1 MPCSVTATQNLLIKY
16 YIKRLLVLLGL
27 VLAIFTASL
36 PSLASDSIPITRLN
50 IDRGLSNN
58 SVRCIFQDHNGFMWF
73 GTYDGLNRY
82 DGYDF
87 KVFRNVLEDTNS
99 LPHNFIY
106 VITEDS
112 SYNLWIGTGQGIAIY
127 DLVTGKFHLAS
138 YQRQHNGPINP
149 ITFHVSSMAV
159 DKAGNVYV
167 GTNGNG
173 LMVAK
178 KDSRVAKQ
186 IPLLDHGSSTIAYN
200 VTSIRMDRT
209 GKVWLFIAHTGLC
222 QFNDKTQQIVPVN
235 AQLSDAAALQF
246 DKKGNLW
253 IGTPAGLYQYQL
265 ASHSLQ
271 LKYTRQNSNRQP
283 NRITSLLVDND
294 DNIWVGMHG
303 GGAVVLDQQNLT
315 IKQLHAGDSPY
326 ELSGEMVSSI
336 YEDRDGRKWIGT
348 LNGGIDIYYPEQQF
362 FHTISHTR
370 FGKNDLVSNFAS
382 CFLEHSDGTIWV
394 GTDGGGLSIWDR
406 KTGQFSNYKNDPGKA
421 GTLTNNRVSSIIQ
434 DFKGDVWVA
443 TFGGGINKWNRVTKT
458 FTPYKCRNE
467 VAGMEN
473 DNVWIMFED
482 TDKVLWATTFGS
494 GMLYH
499 LNRSTNRFE
508 VFSQHLEDL
517 LSIYQDKNG
526 VLWAGTAHQLIRID
540 RADKNHVRYE
550 IGKPVRA
557 ILEDKVGNMWIGA
570 EGGGLILFDRQS
582 GKLLKRFTVKDGLS
596 NNGVLNILEDN
607 NDKLWMSTFNGLSEY
622 NTKTNTFRTY
632 FQDDGLQSNQFLY
645 GAAHKLSTGEM
656 LFGGIR
662 GFNIFNPALVPVA
675 KNDPAV
681 LITDLQ
687 INNLP
692 LSQADAYIR
701 QTLQGKITA
710 IQMPYNDAALSVN
723 FTALEYGKPNKIR
736 YAFFLEGWD
745 KDWNYIGNARQANYT
760 KLHEGNYVLHVRA
773 ANTEGNWSTK
783 ELLLQIKVLPP
794 WYRSWWAY
802 SLYALFFIWAVVFYQ
817 RYRINQAKLKYDMA
831 LAKANA
837 SKEKA
842 EREKAEAEYK
852 IHLAETEMEK
862 IQVEKEQEINDKRMS
877 FFTNITHEFRTP
889 ISLII
894 NPVKELLQNSE
905 VNKKDQGVLKLVY
918 RNARRL
924 LNLVDQLLLFRKA
937 EAGADRLRIAQ
948 LDLNVLC
955 REVFLAFE
963 HQAQTGNI
971 QYTYKSPA
979 GAVEIYAD
987 REKLEIVFFNLLSN
1001 AFKYTPAGGSITLEL
1016 TGDADTATLLVKD
1029 TGYGIPAHIG
1039 EQLFDRF
1046 YQVRHNTPAKPGF
1059 GIGLY
1064 LVKHF
1069 ISSLKGNIWYE
1080 SDEGKGTAFHV
1091 QLLKGHQHFDD
1102 ELIVPEATASTGIFQ
1117 ELVDTDYPPE
1127 TPASETNKVNELDA
1141 LVNEKKSI
1149 LVVDDD
1155 SETVAYLSRLF
1166 AESFIVFTANNA
1178 TDGLKLAGKQVP
1190 DIIISDINMDGVSGI
1205 GFCINIKEDPNLSHI
1220 PVILLTGNSAQQTR
1234 LEGLEGGAD
1243 DYITK
1248 PFDKDLLLARV
1259 QNILKSRTTLQKYFY
1274 NTITFGKTAYKVAP
1288 EYQQFLDNC
1297 IRIVEAHLDNPDF
1310 GIKMLAAELHMGQS
1324 NLYKKIKS
1332 ICGQPPIAFIRFI
1345 RLRKAAKLLMETDNN
1360 ITQAAFEAGF
1370 NDIKYFREQF
1380 TKLFGLR
1387 PSEFVKT
1394 FRKGRGKHN
1403 SADDPDDN

>member
-1 MPCSVTATQNLLIKY
+1 
-16 YIKRLLVLLGL
+16 
-27 VLAIFTASL
+27 
-36 PSLASDSIPITRLN
+36 
-50 IDRGLSNN
+50 
-58 SVRCIFQDHNGFMWF
+58 
-73 GTYDGLNRY
+73 
-82 DGYDF
+82 
-87 KVFRNVLEDTNS
+87 
-99 LPHNFIY
+99 
-106 VITEDS
+106 
-112 SYNLWIGTGQGIAIY
+112 
-127 DLVTGKFHLAS
+127 
-138 YQRQHNGPINP
+138 
-149 ITFHVSSMAV
+149 MAV

-173 LMVAK
+173 LMVAAK
-178 KDSRVAKQ
+178 GSSIAKQ
-186 IPLLDHGSSTIAYN
+186 IPVLDHGSSTIAYN
-200 VTSIRMDRT
+200 VTSLKTDKA
-209 GKVWLFIAHTGLC
+209 GNVWLFIAHLGLC
-222 QFNDKTQQIVPVN
+222 RFNEKTQQIVPVN
-235 AQLSDAAALQF
+235 AQLSDAAVLQF
-246 DKKGNLW
+246 DKKGALW
-253 IGTPAGLYQYQL
+253 IGTSAGLYQYQP
-265 ASHSLQ
+265 ASNSLQ
-271 LKYTRQNSNRQP
+271 LKYTRQGSNRQP
-283 NRITSLLVDND
+283 NRITSLLADND
-294 DNIWVGMHG
+294 DKIWVGTHD
-303 GGAVVLDQQNLT
+303 GGAVILDQQDLS

-326 ELSGEMVSSI
+326 DLSGEMVSDI

-382 CFLEHSDGTIWV
+382 CFLEHSDGTIWI

-406 KTGQFSNYKNDPGKA
+406 KTGKFSNFKNNPGKA
-421 GTLTNNRVSSIIQ
+421 GTLTNNRVSSIVQ

-443 TFGGGINKWNRVTKT
+443 TFGGGINKWNPVSKT

-467 VAGMEN
+467 LVGMEN

-494 GMLYH
+494 GMLYY
-499 LNRSTNRFE
+499 LNREKNRFE
-508 VFSQHLEDL
+508 VFSQQLENL
-517 LSIYQDKNG
+517 LSIYQDKGG
-526 VLWAGTAHQLIRID
+526 VLWAGTAHELIRID

-557 ILEDKVGNMWIGA
+557 IHEDKAGNFWIGA

-582 GKLLKRFTVKDGLS
+582 GKLVKRFTVKDGLS
-596 NNGVLNILEDN
+596 NNGVLTILEDGN
-607 NDKLWMSTFNGLSEY
+607 GNLWMSTFNGLSQF
-622 NTKTNTFRTY
+622 NSKTDIFKTY

-645 GAAHKLSTGEM
+645 GAALKLSTGDM
-656 LFGGIR
+656 LFGGVR
-662 GFNIFNPALVPVA
+662 GFNIFDPVFVPVA
-675 KNDPAV
+675 KYDPAV
-681 LITDLQ
+681 FITDMQ
-687 INNLP
+687 INNQP
-692 LSQADAYIR
+692 LSQAGEYIK

-710 IQMPYNDAALSVN
+710 IQMPFNDASVSVN
-723 FTALEYGKPNKIR
+723 FTALEYGKPNKIN

-745 KDWNYIGNARQANYT
+745 NDWNYIGNNRQANYT
-760 KLHEGNYVLHVRA
+760 KLHEGNYVLHIRA
-773 ANTEGNWSTK
+773 SNTEGNWSAK
-783 ELLLQIKVLPP
+783 ELTLQIKVLPP

-802 SLYALFFIWAVVFYQ
+802 SLYAIGFIWAVAFYQ
-817 RYRINQAKLKYDMA
+817 RYKIKQAKLIYDVA

-862 IQVEKEQEINDKRMS
+862 IRVEKEQEINDKRLS

-894 NPVKELLQNSE
+894 NPVKELLQGSDI
-905 VNKKDQGVLKLVY
+905 NKKDQSALKVVY

-937 EAGADRLRIAQ
+937 EAGADRLRIVK

-955 REVFLAFE
+955 KEVFLAFE
-963 HQAQTGNI
+963 HQAQTNNI
-971 QYTYKSPA
+971 QYTFNAPPNP
-979 GAVEIYAD
+979 VEIYSD

-1001 AFKYTPAGGSITLEL
+1001 AFKYTPAGGSITMEL
-1016 TGDADTATLLVKD
+1016 TGDAGTATLSVKD
-1029 TGYGIPAHIG
+1029 TGYGIPSHVG
-1039 EQLFDRF
+1039 EQLFERF
-1046 YQVRHNTPAKPGF
+1046 YQVRHNIPAKPGF

-1069 ISSLKGNIWYE
+1069 INSLKGAIWYE
-1080 SDEGKGTAFHV
+1080 SEEGKGSAFFIR
-1091 QLLKGHQHFDD
+1091 LLKGHQHIDE
-1102 ELIVPEATASTGIFQ
+1102 ELIESSVAPSTGIFQ
-1117 ELVDTDYPPE
+1117 ELVEEVYPSPMPDKE
-1127 TPASETNKVNELDA
+1127 ENKLSELDA
-1141 LVNEKKSI
+1141 LVSEKKSI

-1155 SETVAYLSRLF
+1155 DQTVAYLTGFF
-1166 AESFIVFTANNA
+1166 AESFTVFSANNA
-1178 TDGLKLAGKQVP
+1178 TEGLKLAGKHIP
-1190 DIIISDINMDGVSGI
+1190 DIIISDINMEGLSGI
-1205 GFCINIKEDPNLSHI
+1205 EFCINIKEDPNLSHI
-1220 PVILLTGNSAQQTR
+1220 PVILLTGNSTQQTR

-1248 PFDKDLLLARV
+1248 PFDKDLLMARV

-1332 ICGQPPIAFIRFI
+1332 ICGQPPTAFIRFI
-1345 RLRKAAKLLMETDNN
+1345 RLRKAAKLLMESDHN
-1360 ITQAAFEAGF
+1360 ITQVAFESGF
-1370 NDIKYFREQF
+1370 NDLKYFREQF

-1387 PSEFVKT
+1387 PSDYVKT
-1394 FRKGRGKHN
+1394 FRKGRGKH
-1403 SADDPDDN
+1403 SSTDDTDD

>member
-1 MPCSVTATQNLLIKY
+1 LLIEY
-16 YIKRLLVLLGL
+16 HIKRLLVQLGL
-27 VLAIFTASL
+27 VLALLTGSV
-36 PSLASDSIPITRLN
+36 PSIGSDSIPITRLN

-112 SYNLWIGTGQGIAIY
+112 IYNLWIGTGQGIGIY
-127 DLVTGKFHLAS
+127 DMVTSKFHLAS
-138 YQRQHNGPINP
+138 YQRKDNGEINR
-149 ITFHVSSMAV
+149 ITSHVGSIAV

-167 GTNGNG
+167 GTNGTG
-173 LMVAK
+173 LLVAK
-178 KDSRVAKQ
+178 KGRRIAKQ
-186 IPLLDHGSSTIAYN
+186 IPVLVHGTWTTDYN
-200 VTSIRMDRT
+200 ITSIEMDRT
-209 GKVWLFIAHTGLC
+209 GKVWMFIARLGLC
-222 QFNDKTQQIVPVN
+222 QFNEKTQQIVPVN
-235 AQLSDAAALQF
+235 AQLGDAAVIQF
-246 DKKGNLW
+246 DKQGNLW
-253 IGTPAGLYQYQL
+253 IGAAAGLYQYQA

-271 LKYTRQNSNRQP
+271 LKYSRQNSNRQP
-283 NRITSLLVDND
+283 NRIASLQVDNED
-294 DNIWVGMHG
+294 KIWIGTH
-303 GGAVVLDQQNLT
+303 GGAVILDQEDLT
-315 IKQLHAGDSPY
+315 IKQLQAGDSPY
-326 ELSGEMVSSI
+326 ELSGEVVSAI

-362 FHTISHTR
+362 FHTISHIQ
-370 FGKNDLVSNFAS
+370 FGKNGLVSNFAS

-406 KTGQFSNYKNDPGKA
+406 KTSRFSNYKNDPGKA
-421 GTLTNNRVSSIIQ
+421 GTLTNNHVSSIIK
-434 DFKGDVWVA
+434 DFKGEIWVA
-443 TFGGGINKWNRVTKT
+443 TFGGGINKWNRITKA

-467 VAGMEN
+467 AAGMEN

-482 TDKVLWATTFGS
+482 TNKVLWATTFGS
-494 GMLYH
+494 GMLYY
-499 LNRSTNRFE
+499 LNREKDRFE
-508 VFSQHLEDL
+508 VFSQHLIDL
-517 LSIYQDKNG
+517 LCIYQDKGG
-526 VLWAGTAHQLIRID
+526 VLWAGTAHELIRID
-540 RADKNHVRYE
+540 PADKHHVRYE

-557 ILEDKVGNMWIGA
+557 IHEDKAGNMWIGA
-570 EGGGLILFDRQS
+570 EGGGLILFDRPG
-582 GKLLKRFTVKDGLS
+582 GKLVKRFTVKDGLS
-596 NNGVLNILEDN
+596 NNGVLNILEDSN
-607 NDKLWMSTFNGLSEY
+607 GNLWMSTFNGLSEF
-622 NTKTNTFRTY
+622 NIQTNTFRTY

-645 GAAHKLSTGEM
+645 GAALKLSTGEM

-662 GFNIFNPALVPVA
+662 GFNIFNPASVPGA

-681 LITDLQ
+681 LIEDMQ
-687 INNLP
+687 INNQP
-692 LSQADAYIR
+692 LSQAGAYIR
-701 QTLQGKITA
+701 QTLQGRIMA
-710 IQMPYNDAALSVN
+710 IEMPFNDASVSVN

-745 KDWNYIGNARQANYT
+745 KDWNYIGNIRQANYT
-760 KLHEGNYVLHVRA
+760 KLHEGNYVLHIRA
-773 ANTEGNWSTK
+773 TNTEGNWSAK
-783 ELLLQIKVLPP
+783 ELILQIKVLPP

-802 SLYALFFIWAVVFYQ
+802 GLYAMLFIWAVVIYQ
-817 RYRINQAKLKYDMA
+817 RYRINQAKLKYDVA

-862 IQVEKEQEINDKRMS
+862 IRVEKEQEINDKRLS

-889 ISLII
+889 ISLIT

-905 VNKKDQGVLKLVY
+905 VNKKDQGVLKLIY

-937 EAGADRLRIAQ
+937 EAGADRLRIVQ

-971 QYTYKSPA
+971 QYTYKTPA
-979 GAVEIYAD
+979 GPVEIYSD
-987 REKLEIVFFNLLSN
+987 REKLEIVFLNLLSN
-1001 AFKYTPAGGSITLEL
+1001 AFKYTPPGGRITIEL
-1016 TGDADTATLLVKD
+1016 TDDSGAATLLVKD
-1029 TGYGIPAHIG
+1029 TGYGIPPHVG
-1039 EQLFDRF
+1039 EQVFERF

-1069 ISSLKGNIWYE
+1069 INSLKGTIWYE
-1080 SDEGKGTAFHV
+1080 SEEGKGTAFHIA
-1091 QLLKGHQHFDD
+1091 LLKGRQHFDE
-1102 ELIVPEATASTGIFQ
+1102 ELIESETTASTSIFQ
-1117 ELVDTDYPPE
+1117 ELVEADYP
-1127 TPASETNKVNELDA
+1127 SEMPGRKTNKVNELDV

-1178 TDGLKLAGKQVP
+1178 TDGLKLAGKHIP
-1190 DIIISDINMDGVSGI
+1190 DIIISDINMEGVSGI

-1248 PFDKDLLLARV
+1248 PFDKDLLMARV

-1288 EYQQFLDNC
+1288 EYQHFLDNC
-1297 IRIVEAHLDNPDF
+1297 IRIVESHLDNPEF

-1387 PSEFVKT
+1387 PSDYVKT
-1394 FRKGRGKHN
+1394 FRKGRGKQT
-1403 SADDPDDN
+1403 SADDTDDN

>member
-1 MPCSVTATQNLLIKY
+1 LLIQPG
-16 YIKRLLVLLGL
+16 LLLALLTSCFP
-27 VLAIFTASL
+27 AIAG
-36 PSLASDSIPITRLN
+36 DSIPISRLN

-87 KVFRNVLEDTNS
+87 KVFRNSLEDTNS

-112 SYNLWIGTGQGIAIY
+112 TYNLWIGTGQGIAIY
-127 DLVTGKFHLAS
+127 DMVTSKFHLAS
-138 YQRQHNGPINP
+138 YQRAYSGQISH
-149 ITFHVSSMAV
+149 ITYHVSSMAV
-159 DKAGNVYV
+159 DKAGTVYV

-173 LMVAK
+173 LMVAAK
-178 KDSRVAKQ
+178 GRRIAKQ
-186 IPLLDHGSSTIAYN
+186 IPLLNHGNSTIAYN
-200 VTSIRMDRT
+200 VTSIKMDRT
-209 GKVWLFIAHTGLC
+209 GNVWLFIAHIGLC
-222 QFNDKTQQIVPVN
+222 RFNERTQQIVPVN
-235 AQLSDAAALQF
+235 AQLTDATLIQS
-246 DKKGNLW
+246 DKKGDLW
-253 IGTPAGLYQYQL
+253 LGAPTGLYLYQP
-265 ASHSLQ
+265 ASNSLQ
-271 LKYTRQNSNRQP
+271 LKYTRQSSNRQQ
-283 NRITSLLVDND
+283 NRINSLLVDKAD
-294 DNIWVGMHG
+294 KVWVGTHG
-303 GGAVVLDQQNLT
+303 DGMVILDPQDLT
-315 IKQLHAGDSPY
+315 IKQLQAGDSPF
-326 ELSGEMVSSI
+326 ELSGDVVSAI

-362 FHTISHTR
+362 FHTISHTQ
-370 FGKNDLVSNFAS
+370 FGKSDLVSNFAS

-406 KTGQFSNYKNDPGKA
+406 KTGRFSNYKKDLGKA
-421 GTLTNNRVSSIIQ
+421 GSLTNNRVSSIIQ

-443 TFGGGINKWNRVTKT
+443 TFGGGINKWNRLTKT
-458 FTPYKCRNE
+458 FTSYRCRNE
-467 VAGMEN
+467 LAGMEN
-473 DNVWIMFED
+473 DNVWMMFED
-482 TDKVLWATTFGS
+482 TNKVLWATTFGN
-494 GMLYH
+494 GMLYY

-517 LSIYQDKNG
+517 LSIYQDKGG
-526 VLWAGTAHQLIRID
+526 VLWAGTAHELIRID
-540 RADKNHVRYE
+540 PADKHHVRYE

-557 ILEDKVGNMWIGA
+557 IHEDKAGNMWIGA

-596 NNGVLNILEDN
+596 NNGVLNILEDGN
-607 NDKLWMSTFNGLSEY
+607 GNLWMSTFNGLSEF
-622 NTKTNTFRTY
+622 NSQTNTFKTY

-645 GAAHKLSTGEM
+645 GAALKLSTGEM
-656 LFGGIR
+656 LFGGIH
-662 GFNIFNPALVPVA
+662 GFNIFNPAFVPVA

-681 LITDLQ
+681 LITDMQ
-687 INNLP
+687 INNQP
-692 LSQADAYIR
+692 LSQAEAHIK

-710 IQMPYNDAALSVN
+710 IQMPFNDAAVSVN
-723 FTALEYGKPNKIR
+723 FSALEYGKPNKIS

-745 KDWNYIGNARQANYT
+745 DDWHYSGNTRQANYT
-760 KLHEGNYVLHVRA
+760 KLHEGNYVLHIRA
-773 ANTEGNWSTK
+773 TNTEGNWSTK
-783 ELLLQIKVLPP
+783 ELALRIKVLPP

-802 SLYALFFIWAVVFYQ
+802 SLYVILFIWAVAFYQ
-817 RYRINQAKLKYDMA
+817 RYRINQAKLKYDVA

-852 IHLAETEMEK
+852 IHLAETEVEK
-862 IQVEKEQEINDKRMS
+862 IRVEKEQEINDKRLS

-894 NPVKELLQNSE
+894 NPVKELLQGSDLQ
-905 VNKKDQGVLKLVY
+905 KKDQGALKVVY

-937 EAGADRLRIAQ
+937 EAGADRLRIVK

-955 REVFLAFE
+955 KEVFLAFE
-963 HQAQTGNI
+963 HQAQTNNI
-971 QYTYKSPA
+971 QYAYKTTTDP
-979 GAVEIYAD
+979 VEIYSD
-987 REKLEIVFFNLLSN
+987 REKLEIVFLNLLSN
-1001 AFKYTPAGGSITLEL
+1001 AFKYTPAGGSITVEL
-1016 TGDADTATLLVKD
+1016 TNDAGTATLSVKD
-1029 TGYGIPAHIG
+1029 TGYGIPPHVG
-1039 EQLFDRF
+1039 EQLFERF
-1046 YQVRHNTPAKPGF
+1046 YQVRHTTPAKPGF

-1069 ISSLKGNIWYE
+1069 MNNLKGAIWYE
-1080 SDEGKGTAFHV
+1080 SEEGKGSAFYIR
-1091 QLLKGHQHFDD
+1091 LLKGRQHFDE
-1102 ELIVPEATASTGIFQ
+1102 ELIVPEETATTGIFK
-1117 ELVDTDYPPE
+1117 EMVNEDEKSE
-1127 TPASETNKVNELDA
+1127 TPVPEKNNMGELDA

-1155 SETVAYLSRLF
+1155 DQTVAYLSGFF

-1178 TDGLKLAGKQVP
+1178 TEGLKLAGKHIP
-1190 DIIISDINMDGVSGI
+1190 DIIISDINMEGVSGI
-1205 GFCINIKEDPNLSHI
+1205 EFCINIKEDPNLSHI

-1248 PFDKDLLLARV
+1248 PFDKDLLMARV
-1259 QNILKSRTTLQKYFY
+1259 QNILKSRTSLQKYFY
-1274 NTITFGKTAYKVAP
+1274 DTITFGKTAYKVPP

-1297 IRIVEAHLDNPDF
+1297 IHIVEAHLNNPDF

-1332 ICGQPPIAFIRFI
+1332 ICGQPPTAFIRFI
-1345 RLRKAAKLLMETDNN
+1345 RLRKAAKLLMETNYN
-1360 ITQAAFEAGF
+1360 ITQVAFESGF
-1370 NDIKYFREQF
+1370 NDLKYFREQF

-1387 PSEFVKT
+1387 PSDYVKT
-1394 FRKGRGKHN
+1394 FRKGRSKN
-1403 SADDPDDN
+1403 TSTDDTDDN